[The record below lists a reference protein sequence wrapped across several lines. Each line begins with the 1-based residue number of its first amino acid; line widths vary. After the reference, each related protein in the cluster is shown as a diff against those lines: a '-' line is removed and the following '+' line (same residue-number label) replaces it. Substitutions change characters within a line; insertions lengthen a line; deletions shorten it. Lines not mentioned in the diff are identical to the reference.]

1 MGKLDANQY
10 EHLANISAGAPSA
23 SDGVAAGFDL
33 GNEWL
38 DTTTNQVYKFVAEP
52 TPGSAVW
59 TDITAGAGGGITP
72 AQHKAL
78 RDLIHFIDD
87 GPADGFAS
95 GSYKETTYNG
105 VFPTVIDWWEDVTKT
120 QRIVDLTIT
129 YTGAFPTTEV
139 WRMYDTDGVTVL
151 VTLTDTITYNGAL
164 EATRTRTWV

>member
-1 MGKLDANQY
+1 M
-10 EHLANISAGAPSA
+10 PR
-23 SDGVAAGFDL
+23 
-33 GNEWL
+33 
-38 DTTTNQVYKFVAEP
+38 
-52 TPGSAVW
+52 TPGAERSNRDDATTSPTSTNDETEGWDVGSRWVNVNNGSVWFAVDVSTGAAIW
-59 TDITAGAGGGITP
+59 KDVTASGSGGITD

-78 RDLIHFIDD
+78 RDLIHFIDE